1 MTSQPRQQVPDD
13 DDYRGDTASLEAP
26 EADVAEQRAD
36 VVDASQR
43 ADDWL
48 RRGGVDRG
56 TEVPEADAVE
66 QHQEVGDDE
75 DEYR

>member
-1 MTSQPRQQVPDD
+1 MTSQPRQQAPDD
-13 DDYRGDTASLEAP
+13 EDYEAPVEAP
-26 EADVAEQRAD
+26 EADVAEQHAD
-36 VVDASQR
+36 ITESPQAP
-43 ADDWL
+43 DDWL
-48 RRGGVDRG
+48 ERGGVERG